1 MQRKYF
7 FLAFSVLLLLL
18 SACAEKAVK
27 ITPEE
32 KPDNQRPPLSSS
44 SPQATLH
51 AVIVADTNDKNIGK
65 SVDIDRKKLEKFLP
79 SIAKN
84 TGLTLKA
91 QSIYG
96 HRLTRKSVATALN
109 QLSVRPNDV
118 VIFYYSGHGGRM
130 SSKRT
135 KWPSMVIERSLLD
148 FDWIIAA
155 LKRKNPRFF
164 MAIADSCNNV
174 LDKYSPSRDFFLG
187 TPKPESYRQLFLNY
201 RGNVVV
207 SSSKPGQYSW
217 GTSQY
222 GGLFTRAF
230 LGSLNKEL
238 ASSNPKWQNIMQR
251 ADEPIKVRQYV
262 QEPQYELNIDR
273 VGRTMVPQPVSPPY
287 KDPLSVQVQ
296 VLPSQSLRVGD
307 AMQVKVRSPQAG
319 YLFVWDIGSGGEIT
333 RLFPNEYVKRRK
345 FKAGKTVTIP
355 ENSLAGFGLTV
366 GEPLGK
372 SMVVALLVEEQKVQ
386 KVQPENLESIVAT
399 NAQTGWQ
406 QLRKRLNQML
416 GQGGWLTAPV
426 EYEITQ

>member
-1 MQRKYF
+1 MQRKYV
-7 FLAFSVLLLLL
+7 FLAFSMLLLLL
-18 SACAEKAVK
+18 SACIEKAAK
-27 ITPEE
+27 TTPEE
-32 KPDNQRPPLSSS
+32 KPVIQRPPVSSS

-51 AVIVADTNDKNIGK
+51 AVIVADTNDQSIGK
-65 SVDIDRKKLEKFLP
+65 SVDIDRKNLEELLP

-96 HRLTRKSVATALN
+96 HRLTRNTVATALN
-109 QLSVRPNDV
+109 QLPVKPNDL

-130 SSKRT
+130 SNKRT
-135 KWPSMVIERSLLD
+135 KWPSMVIEKSLLD
-148 FDWIIAA
+148 FDKIIAA

-164 MAIADSCNNV
+164 IAIADSCNNV
-174 LDKYSPSRDFFLG
+174 LDKYSPTRDYFLG
-187 TPKPESYRQLFLNY
+187 RPKQESYRQLFLNY
-201 RGNVVV
+201 RGNIVV

-222 GGLFTRAF
+222 GGLFTRTF
-230 LGSLNKEL
+230 LGSLKREL

-251 ADEPIKVRQYV
+251 AEKPIKVRQYV
-262 QEPQYELNIDR
+262 QEPQYEINIER
-273 VGRTMVPQPVSPPY
+273 VGRTTVPAQPVSPAY
-287 KDPLSVQVQ
+287 KEPLSVQVLSNQ
-296 VLPSQSLRVGD
+296 PLRVGD
-307 AMQVKVRSPQAG
+307 AMRIKVRSPQAG

-333 RLFPNEYVKRRK
+333 RLFPNQYVKRRK
-345 FKAGKTVTIP
+345 FKAGKTLTIP

-386 KVQPENLESIVAT
+386 KLQPEKLESIVAT

-406 QLRKRLNQML
+406 RLRKRLNQML
-416 GQGGWLTAPV
+416 EQGRWLTATV
-426 EYEITQ
+426 NYEITQ